1 MKRWRQFLLSMG
13 ILVLGIIGTALANSG
28 SARYLFG
35 VFTGRDANSYF
46 GSAIVGNADWIGS
59 GKKYIAVGASGFAGE
74 LVRSGAVYLYDS
86 LTSDVP
92 AMTLKA
98 IEKGDLFGYN
108 LSGGGDFNGDA
119 IADLAVSAPC
129 EWIDPTKRTPGKV
142 YLFLGG
148 EGFAT
153 RSPIAFSANESGDAF
168 GLSVSLEADLNGDGL
183 ADLVVGAPYS
193 NRGGALAGTAYIWWG
208 TKDAKNGMKP
218 DIVLRQGTTNDMLG
232 SALAVGDL
240 NGDGQADLA
249 VGAPQHNLGDKM
261 PGSVFIY
268 YGGSRAKWEQA
279 SLILSGEATSF
290 YDHFG
295 AAVAIVGDVNG
306 DGGND
311 LLVGAPRVK
320 TATGEE
326 GRVYL
331 FSGGAALDAKADGVM
346 NGSMSLGHFGSAI
359 YAVGD
364 LNEDGKADFAVQ
376 TKNGAE
382 GRGVVS
388 FYYGGWETA
397 FYEMEG
403 EAVGDIVGNSVAAL
417 GDMNG
422 DGTKDVA
429 VGARW
434 SDAGAR
440 DAGRVYLLSFPR

>member
-1 MKRWRQFLLSMG
+1 MKKDIQLVPILG
-13 ILVLGIIGTALANSG
+13 LVLLGITGAAVANFG

-35 VFTGRDANSYF
+35 VFSGREANSFF
-46 GSAIVGNADWIGS
+46 GSAVVGEADWTGS
-59 GKKYIAVGASGFAGE
+59 GKKTIAVGASGVTEEPG
-74 LVRSGAVYLYDS
+74 RSGAVYLYDS

-98 IEKGDLFGYN
+98 IEKGDLFGYC

-119 IADLAVSAPC
+119 IPDLVVSAPH
-129 EWIDPTKRTPGKV
+129 EWIVPEKKKPGKV

-153 RSPIAFSANESGDAF
+153 RAPIVFSANESGDGF
-168 GLSVSLEADLNGDGL
+168 GLSLSLESDLNGDGL

-193 NRGGALAGTAYIWWG
+193 NRGGALSGTAYIWWG

-218 DIVLRQGTTNDMLG
+218 NVVLRQGTTNDMFG
-232 SALAVGDL
+232 TALSVGDL

-249 VGAPQHNLGDKM
+249 VGAPQHNLGEKM
-261 PGSVFIY
+261 PGSVFLY
-268 YGGSRAKWEQA
+268 YGGKQAKWDLS

-295 AAVAIVGDVNG
+295 AAIAIVGDVNG
-306 DGGND
+306 DGGKD
-311 LLVGAPRVK
+311 LLVGAPRV
-320 TATGEE
+320 TVTMGEE
-326 GRVYL
+326 GRAYL
-331 FSGGAALDAKADGVM
+331 FFGGSVLDAKADVVM
-346 NGSMSLGHFGSAI
+346 NGSVPLGHFGSAV

-364 LNEDGKADFAVQ
+364 LNEDGKTDFAIQ
-376 TKNGAE
+376 TMNGAE
-382 GRGVVS
+382 GRGAVS

-403 EAVGDIVGNSVAAL
+403 EAVGDRLGNSVAGL

-429 VGARW
+429 VAARW
-434 SDAGAR
+434 SDANAR
-440 DAGRVYLLSFPR
+440 DSGRVYLLSFPR